1 MKRVKIVFPFFLLP
15 WLWLVFALPAKCQML
30 DTTNVFRIKLLQSN
44 EQFPAWSEDGSK
56 LVFQSAGSGYAQLFL
71 YDFFKDTLI
80 QITFDETHKSHPVF
94 VPNQNQIA
102 FDVYIHDQVKIFK
115 LDLTTGVRQP
125 FFRRSLLCEA
135 PSFSPSGR
143 WAVFKGRDPNR
154 ETWQLFSY
162 DFVYDNLNQLT
173 HVKNSKLSRPVL
185 SPDGKIILFGT
196 RDNAVPY
203 TRSLHE
209 INWYG
214 EKIRDLDSLA
224 VSSYGWLANS
234 YRIVC
239 SMDEPHES
247 PSFFT
252 ITKDGTYM
260 MPLCSD
266 TLHRVNPALSP
277 DGKKIAVAAK
287 FGNNFD
293 IVVYNLI
300 DE

>member
-1 MKRVKIVFPFFLLP
+1 MKRVKIVFPFLLLVL
-15 WLWLVFALPAKCQML
+15 LWLVLAPSAKSQML
-30 DTTNVFRIKLLQSN
+30 DTTNFVKIKLSQSD
-44 EQFPAWSEDGSK
+44 EQFPAWSEDGRK
-56 LVFQSAGSGYAQLFL
+56 LLFQSAGSGYSQLFL
-71 YDFFKDTLI
+71 YDFSKDTLI
-80 QITFDETHKSHPVF
+80 QITFDETNKSHPVF
-94 VPNQNQIA
+94 IPNQNKIA
-102 FDVYIHDQVKIFK
+102 FDAAGNDKVNIFK
-115 LDLTTGVRQP
+115 IDLTTGMQQP
-125 FFRRSLLCEA
+125 LFQRKLLCEA

-143 WAVFKGRDPNR
+143 WVVFKGHDPNS

-173 HVKNSKLSRPVL
+173 HVKNSELFRPML

-196 RDNAVPY
+196 RDKTVPFS
-203 TRSLHE
+203 RSLHE

-214 EKIRDLDSLA
+214 ETIQDLDSIA
-224 VSSYGWLANS
+224 ASSYGWLANG

-239 SMDEPHES
+239 SIEEPKNNY
-247 PSFFT
+247 SFFT
-252 ITKDGTYM
+252 VRKNGAYKM
-260 MPLCSD
+260 LLSND
-266 TLHRVNPALSP
+266 TLQRVTPTLSP